1 MSSICDDSCSSDA
14 SRTSTTSSE
23 VEIHI
28 SEAFQDIEPP
38 YIGEDFVAS
47 SPVPSSWKA
56 ESPSNAPTAWIP
68 HLMANNPDPALPAT
82 PTSQRFPPAADN
94 VFRVSNTRTSTTLDR
109 EEENEKW
116 ISTAGFIRPFEYNEW
131 EGWDGESGIY
141 TTDES
146 LGGYGGGDEESRISH
161 YVDPIRFGQAGSLVI
176 GTRVST
182 QLQGGSRR
190 GTITSIKSSERLGTF
205 DFDALPALPVFQ
217 GAASSPITPAVHG
230 RPRYRTREASP
241 PPLDGETSLTEADRR
256 GGALRTWL
264 VEVPKAFIRR
274 TQGRCGA
281 SKEVMNDVLSR
292 SAEEASKRNGDA
304 YRDDIP
310 TTEVGQLR
318 STRSNSIAINNTTS
332 KEKGKERL
340 DVKREKEGW
349 RTRWNRVLSVP
360 AFKSPLTKILS
371 PVVTRAQWEIVV
383 RSGILAFLIS
393 CVVVGILVA
402 VPVP

>member
-1 MSSICDDSCSSDA
+1 MEGSVLAVGRVRKEPYTVSCSTLHPGDQKYV
-14 SRTSTTSSE
+14 TT
-23 VEIHI
+23 
-28 SEAFQDIEPP
+28 A
-38 YIGEDFVAS
+38 
-47 SPVPSSWKA
+47 
-56 ESPSNAPTAWIP
+56 
-68 HLMANNPDPALPAT
+68 
-82 PTSQRFPPAADN
+82 SQRFPPAADI
-94 VFRVSNTRTSTTLDR
+94 VFRISNTRTSTTLDR

-116 ISTAGFIRPFEYNEW
+116 ISTAGFIRPFEYSEW
-131 EGWDGESGIY
+131 EGRDGESGMY

-205 DFDALPALPVFQ
+205 DFDALPALPIFQ

-241 PPLDGETSLTEADRR
+241 LDEEISLTEADRR
-256 GGALRTWL
+256 GCTLRTWL
-264 VEVPKAFIRR
+264 VEVPKVFIRR

-281 SKEVMNDVLSR
+281 AKGVMNDVLSR
-292 SAEEASKRNGDA
+292 SVEEASKRNGDA

-318 STRSNSIAINNTTS
+318 STRLNSIAISNTPLPPPQSHRSTS
-332 KEKGKERL
+332 KEKGKEKL

-360 AFKSPLTKILS
+360 AFRSPLTKILS

-393 CVVVGILVA
+393 SVVVGILVA